1 MPTSKITR
9 LDKGALCRYNKKS
22 SSCIAKTTKYNND
35 LMQAQEK
42 LEWVTPKIFE
52 MGTEVTFGKDR
63 FTEEEALCVTFT
75 KKGSEISGPCGP
87 S

>member
-1 MPTSKITR
+1 
-9 LDKGALCRYNKKS
+9 
-22 SSCIAKTTKYNND
+22 
-35 LMQAQEK
+35 MQAQEK